1 MRSVNNH
8 KNSNKICTTEHLT
21 KSTNH
26 KTKTDATE
34 IKELNST
41 RAKYH

>member
-1 MRSVNNH
+1 MGSVNNR
-8 KNSNKICTTEHLT
+8 KNSNKIYTTEHLT

-34 IKELNST
+34 IKELNSIP
-41 RAKYH
+41 AKFH